1 MSAVKKAIRDVYGE
15 TLAQLGKENPDI
27 VALDADVGSSS
38 KSIVFGKAFPERYF
52 NVGVAEANMVA
63 MAAGLA
69 TAGKIPFANTFA
81 AFMVLRAADPV
92 RSLIAYTGLNVKL
105 AGTYAGLSDSYD
117 GASHH
122 AIADLSFMRAL
133 PNMTVVSVSDP
144 VEAELATRAAAGF
157 KGPLYLRL
165 SRAEVPVVFD
175 KSTYDFQIG
184 KGVVVCEGS
193 DLTIV
198 ATGYMVVKAL
208 DAAEKLAA
216 KGIRA
221 RVVNI
226 HTIKPI
232 DVDLLLACAR
242 ETGAIVTAEEH
253 NVHGGLGSAVAE
265 VLAKHCPVP
274 QEFVGVEDTFT
285 ESGDYEKL
293 LVKYGLSAANIMDK
307 AEKVLRRKQSLR

>member
-1 MSAVKKAIRDVYGE
+1 MSAMKRAIRDVYGE

-144 VEAELATRAAAGF
+144 IEAELATRAAAGF

>member
-1 MSAVKKAIRDVYGE
+1 M
-15 TLAQLGKENPDI
+15 
-27 VALDADVGSSS
+27 
-38 KSIVFGKAFPERYF
+38 
-52 NVGVAEANMVA
+52 
-63 MAAGLA
+63 
-69 TAGKIPFANTFA
+69 
-81 AFMVLRAADPV
+81 
-92 RSLIAYTGLNVKL
+92 
-105 AGTYAGLSDSYD
+105 
-117 GASHH
+117 
-122 AIADLSFMRAL
+122 
-133 PNMTVVSVSDP
+133 
-144 VEAELATRAAAGF
+144 
-157 KGPLYLRL
+157 
-165 SRAEVPVVFD
+165 PVVFD

-184 KGVVVCEGS
+184 KGVVVSEGS

-208 DAAEKLAA
+208 EAAEKLAA

-232 DVDLLLACAR
+232 DVDLLLACAK

>member
-1 MSAVKKAIRDVYGE
+1 MSAIKRAIRDVYGE
-15 TLAQLGKENPDI
+15 TLAQLGEENPDI

-38 KSIVFGKAFPERYF
+38 KSILFGKAFPGRYF
-52 NVGVAEANMVA
+52 NVGIAEANMVA

-69 TAGKIPFANTFA
+69 AAGKIPFANTFA

-105 AGTYAGLSDSYD
+105 AGAYAGLSDSYD

-122 AIADLSFMRAL
+122 AIADIAFMRAL
-133 PNMTVVSVSDP
+133 PNMTVVSVADP
-144 VEAELATRAAAGF
+144 VEAELATRAAAAF
-157 KGPLYLRL
+157 RGPLYLRL
-165 SRAEVPVVFD
+165 SRAEAPVIFD
-175 KSTYDFQIG
+175 RARYAFEIG
-184 KGVVVCEGS
+184 KGVVVHEGG
-193 DLTIV
+193 DLTLV
-198 ATGYMVVKAL
+198 ATGYMLAKAL
-208 DAAEKLAA
+208 EAADMLAK

-221 RVVNI
+221 RVVNL

-253 NVHGGLGSAVAE
+253 NVRGGLGSAVAE
-265 VLAKHCPVP
+265 TLAKHCPVP
-274 QEFVGVEDTFT
+274 QEFVGIEDTFT

-293 LVKYGLSAANIMDK
+293 LAKYGLSAAHIADK
-307 AEKVLRRKQSLR
+307 AEKVLRRKR

>member
-1 MSAVKKAIRDVYGE
+1 MSAMKRAIRDVYGE

-144 VEAELATRAAAGF
+144 IEAELATRAAAGF

-232 DVDLLLACAR
+232 DVDLLLACAK

-265 VLAKHCPVP
+265 VLAKHCPAP

>member
-1 MSAVKKAIRDVYGE
+1 MSAVKKAIRDVYGD
-15 TLAQLGKENPDI
+15 TLAQLGRENPDI

-38 KSIVFGKAFPERYF
+38 KSIIFGKEFPQRYF

-122 AIADLSFMRAL
+122 AIADMAFMRAL

-144 VEAELATRAAAGF
+144 VEAELATRAVAAF
-157 KGPLYLRL
+157 KGPVYLRL
-165 SRAEVPVVFD
+165 SRAEVPVVLD
-175 KSTYDFQIG
+175 KATYKFEIG
-184 KGVVVCEGS
+184 KGVTLVEGS

-198 ATGYMVVKAL
+198 ATGYMLVKAL
-208 DAAEKLAA
+208 EAAETLAA

-221 RVVNI
+221 RVVNM

-232 DVDLLLACAR
+232 DRELLIACAR
-242 ETGAIVTAEEH
+242 DTGAIVTAEEAL
-253 NVHGGLGSAVAE
+253 VEGGLGAAVASVVGSAEASVVGSAVT
-265 VLAKHCPVP
+265 
-274 QEFVGVEDTFT
+274 VGSVGAAVV
-285 ESGDYEKL
+285 SGAGA
-293 LVKYGLSAANIMDK
+293 VTASAA
-307 AEKVLRRKQSLR
+307 

>member
-1 MSAVKKAIRDVYGE
+1 MIAVKRAIRDVYGD
-15 TLAQLGKENPDI
+15 TLAQLGRENKDI
-27 VALDADVGSSS
+27 VALEADVGSSS
-38 KSIVFGKAFPERYF
+38 KSIVFGKEFPERYF

-92 RSLIAYTGLNVKL
+92 RSLIAYTKLNVKL

-122 AIADLSFMRAL
+122 AIADIAFMRAL

-144 VEAELATRAAAGF
+144 VEAELATRAVAEF
-157 KGPLYLRL
+157 RGPVYLRL
-165 SRAEVPVVFD
+165 SRAEVPVVLD
-175 KSTYDFQIG
+175 KATYDFKIG
-184 KGVVVCEGS
+184 KGVTLVEGS

-198 ATGYMVVKAL
+198 ATGYMLIKAL
-208 DAAEKLAA
+208 EAAELLSA
-216 KGIRA
+216 KGIKA

-232 DVDLLLACAR
+232 DRELLIACAK

-253 NVHGGLGSAVAE
+253 NVIGGLGSAVAE
-265 VLAKHCPVP
+265 VLVKNCPVP
-274 QEFVGVEDTFT
+274 MELVGVEDTFT

-293 LVKYGLSAANIMDK
+293 LAKYGLSAANIVAR
-307 AEKVLRRKQSLR
+307 AEKVLKRKK

>member
-1 MSAVKKAIRDVYGE
+1 MSAIKRAIRDVYGE
-15 TLAQLGKENPDI
+15 TLAQLGEENPDI

-38 KSIVFGKAFPERYF
+38 KSILFGKAFPGRYF
-52 NVGVAEANMVA
+52 NVGIAEANMVA

-69 TAGKIPFANTFA
+69 AAGKIPFANTFA

-105 AGTYAGLSDSYD
+105 AGAYAGLSDSYD

-122 AIADLSFMRAL
+122 AIADIAFMRAL
-133 PNMTVVSVSDP
+133 PNMTVVSVADP
-144 VEAELATRAAAGF
+144 VEAELATRAAAAF
-157 KGPLYLRL
+157 RGPLYLRL
-165 SRAEVPVVFD
+165 SRAEAPVIFD
-175 KSTYDFQIG
+175 RARYAFEIG
-184 KGVVVCEGS
+184 KGVVVHEGG
-193 DLTIV
+193 DLTLV
-198 ATGYMVVKAL
+198 ATGYMLAKAL
-208 DAAEKLAA
+208 EAADMLAK

-221 RVVNI
+221 RVVNF

-253 NVHGGLGSAVAE
+253 NVRGGLGSAVAE
-265 VLAKHCPVP
+265 TLAKHCPVP
-274 QEFVGVEDTFT
+274 QEFVGIEDTFT

-293 LVKYGLSAANIMDK
+293 LAKYGLSAAHIADK
-307 AEKVLRRKQSLR
+307 AEKVLRRKR